1 MKKTVLIAVAMFS
14 TFMFANAQ
22 YRPDKMDVTTEVY
35 YSPGGATDGAFELPT
50 YGMNVRLFLSEKWAV
65 KLNLGVATSTDTDFT
80 YYTDANNAE
89 QSRRERTGMFNMV
102 VMPGVEYHFTRF
114 ERVSPYI
121 GAGIGVEFG
130 SQKNRTDN
138 TENSDYTLST
148 RPTFGMS
155 AMLTS
160 GVDVYI
166 CKGLYA
172 GAEIG
177 VAYAY
182 SNTGKGKNVTATGN
196 TITENKGTVVNRSGS
211 FGFYAIP
218 SLRIGWVF

>member
-114 ERVSPYI
+114 ERVSP
-121 GAGIGVEFG
+121 
-130 SQKNRTDN
+130 SDN

-196 TITENKGTVVNRSGS
+196 TITENKGTTVNRSGS